1 MLFIINNRERGGD
14 STHDGLILTKKLLE
28 KRRHHNGFSKNK
40 AVFHV
45 VYIINGSLLIFSV
58 IIGMAGLDRVVPV
71 HSKLFQIPRESLNE
85 IYYCFIGLY
94 KIVWLVF
101 NAVPYAALLI
111 IGKR

>member
-1 MLFIINNRERGGD
+1 MDFQKIKLFFMWC
-14 STHDGLILTKKLLE
+14 T
-28 KRRHHNGFSKNK
+28 
-40 AVFHV
+40 
-45 VYIINGSLLIFSV
+45 IINGALLIFSV
-58 IIGMAGLDRVVPV
+58 IIGMAGLDRVVLV